1 MERTCYI
8 AVLLCTTFVCITQST
23 TLRED
28 DFMPPKPVLPP
39 IDPLRTI
46 RPPID
51 PPATRHPASTEIP
64 RSVRPPVSLGHPLD
78 LAFIMDTTGSM
89 SSYINIA
96 KANIRK
102 IVNAIVRSSQ
112 SRVRLAL
119 VEYRDH
125 KPQERSFVTRTHD
138 FTESVETMKT
148 WLDNAKA
155 QGGGD
160 TPEAVADALNE
171 AAMLSWNKESTKISI
186 MVSDAPPHALDP
198 SMDSSFHNGCPNEHD
213 PMQTVRELAK
223 FGITLYTV
231 GVEPSINKYKD
242 FFEALAYNTGGQYV
256 PMRNPY
262 QLINV
267 IIGGAQEQLS
277 LNEFTSEVRNEVEKC
292 VADGQ
297 EVDESAIAQTV
308 YQRLNARG
316 VQTKHLTK
324 NSKALEGPSS
334 TAKLLADLSSM
345 ADVRKKIGNKFT
357 YVPIR
362 RYEGRSRK
370 GHSMRVSS
378 SSLRSRPT
386 EPEFHRVSSDIS
398 PRYFG
403 RSYDRRVGPKLVGE
417 YGVEPRYI
425 SHRRKGYSGARSHA
439 KSPRE
444 KFTTVESGVSLDQ
457 IERLVKKETARL
469 K

>member
-1 MERTCYI
+1 MI
-8 AVLLCTTFVCITQST
+8 
-23 TLRED
+23 LRED
-28 DFMPPKPVLPP
+28 HVMPPEPVWPP
-39 IDPLRTI
+39 IDPIGPI

-51 PPATRHPASTEIP
+51 PEATRLPASTQIP
-64 RSVRPPVSLGHPLD
+64 RSTRPPVSLEHPLD

-89 SSYINIA
+89 SSYIHSA

-125 KPQERSFVTRTHD
+125 QPEDRSFVTRTHD

-171 AAMLSWNKESTKISI
+171 AAMLSWNMESTKISI

-198 SMDSSFHNGCPNEHD
+198 SLDSSFHNGCPNEHD

-223 FGITLYTV
+223 LGITLYTV

-242 FFEALAYNTGGQYV
+242 FFEALAYKTGGQYV

-277 LNEFTSEVRNEVEKC
+277 LNEFTSEVRNEVEKY
-292 VADGQ
+292 VADGE
-297 EVDESAIAQTV
+297 EVDESAIAQSV

-324 NSKALEGPSS
+324 NSKVLEGPSS
-334 TAKLLADLSSM
+334 TAKMLADLSSM
-345 ADVRKKIGNKFT
+345 ADVRKKIGNEVT
-357 YVPIR
+357 NVPKPRHGGRLRYRHRIR
-362 RYEGRSRK
+362 G
-370 GHSMRVSS
+370 SS
-378 SSLRSRPT
+378 AFLRSRHT
-386 EPEFHRVSSDIS
+386 EPEFHRLSSDIR
-398 PRYFG
+398 PRYLARG
-403 RSYDRRVGPKLVGE
+403 YDRSVSSKLDTE
-417 YGVEPRYI
+417 YGVGPRYM
-425 SHRRKGYSGARSHA
+425 SHTYGTKGYSGDLSHA
-439 KSPRE
+439 ESSRE